1 MSEVLFSVQHLLAS
15 ELSCSLA
22 GGLPHC
28 WAPPCRRRAASGG
41 PEGPAHLS
49 GIPLGLKRW
58 LALVE
63 GAQDSCVG
71 NSEMKTNTAITMALS
86 LRDLNPGGHS
96 LQPSFALA
104 WVPGSQDSG
113 ECQTA
118 NSVEPKAAGHGDTEE
133 KPGESRWA
141 GWGQASEAASRGRIQ
156 RPPPETAWGGSA
168 GGWWSPRG
176 LSG

>member
-41 PEGPAHLS
+41 PEGPARLS
-49 GIPLGLKRW
+49 GIPLGLQQW

-96 LQPSFALA
+96 LQPFFALA

-113 ECQTA
+113 EPIPWSRRQQDT
-118 NSVEPKAAGHGDTEE
+118 GDTEE

-141 GWGQASEAASRGRIQ
+141 GWGQARPVRPHPEAA
-156 RPPPETAWGGSA
+156 P
-168 GGWWSPRG
+168 
-176 LSG
+176 